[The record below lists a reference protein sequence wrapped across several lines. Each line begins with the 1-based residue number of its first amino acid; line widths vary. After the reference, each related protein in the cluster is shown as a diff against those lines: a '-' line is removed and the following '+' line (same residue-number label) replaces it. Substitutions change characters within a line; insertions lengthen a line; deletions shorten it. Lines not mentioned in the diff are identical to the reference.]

1 MSIRVHLRSFLL
13 IPEFRMGFDQRPGI
27 GVTVVLDNV
36 IDGSHFDQLA
46 FINDGNSIAQ
56 VAGGGKAVGDE

>member
-1 MSIRVHLRSFLL
+1 
-13 IPEFRMGFDQRPGI
+13 MGFDQRPGI